1 VTVFW
6 SATAL
11 GHLTA
16 IRNYIALNSLNYA
29 DAMIRRIIQRAEQLQ
44 HAPMMGAVVPQ
55 YADNAVREVLERP
68 TGSSIEWDPTGLT
81 SWQSFMA
88 LNDCRDRC
96 QNKRE

>member
-16 IRNYIALNSLNYA
+16 IRNYIALNSLSYA

-68 TGSSIEWDPTGLT
+68 YRIIYRVGSDGVDVLAVVHGAQRLPRSL
-81 SWQSFMA
+81 S
-88 LNDCRDRC
+88 
-96 QNKRE
+96 K